1 LSRVAKSGFRAR
13 LDTVLPAVTCSAQST
28 YLTGRLPSEHGIVAN
43 GWLFRDLGDVLL
55 WRQHNGLV
63 EGEKVWETIRRSRPD
78 FRVAKECWWYAVG
91 ATGTPLSRRGPPT
104 TPMAARS
111 PTAGHG
117 RPRCGTSWWPSW
129 ARSRCSRSGGQVLRS
144 RAPGGSSALPAS
156 SCRSTT

>member
-1 LSRVAKSGFRAR
+1 MNKLLVLNVVALTPRLLEHMPHLSRVAKGGFRAR

-78 FRVAKECWWYAVG
+78 FRVADRKSTRLNSSHVSTSYAVFC
-91 ATGTPLSRRGPPT
+91 LKKKN
-104 TPMAARS
+104 
-111 PTAGHG
+111 
-117 RPRCGTSWWPSW
+117 
-129 ARSRCSRSGGQVLRS
+129 
-144 RAPGGSSALPAS
+144 
-156 SCRSTT
+156 